1 MLKVNTNKG
10 KLDIVLNEDSLFKT
24 GPKERV
30 AKGRQSSK
38 GFSGRTSQVRTLPP
52 KTNHFRE
59 DGKAK
64 SSSKPQKNND
74 GTGKLTKSQSIR
86 KDEPPTDASYLTKDQ
101 LSRILSSL
109 KSADTEHE
117 PVADLENTYTV
128 TGSMESA
135 AEQIAVHQPSMR
147 DNKTRRRVQKS
158 ESKTEDDISDNQEQV
173 ITLSKNLQWKKE
185 LDEQIA
191 LKQELKA
198 KRKLLDKDNE
208 FEEYNPWGRPGGGAP
223 VRTQSGNIVADYK
236 KMHQDLTSK
245 DEDSVMSAPE
255 FDSGSKTKT
264 TAHSYNTHDL
274 NTTTTPV
281 AMRSSFA
288 IGAPGVVKYEEY
300 QCKIDEKKKWL
311 QDLEQQIKEKK
322 ERQAQEKQQQL
333 QKEAREEKWKQTA
346 VFSNESPPAATTF
359 VVNNT
364 TAATTQQSQIHI
376 EAASP
381 SPLDSSFRAGNHHA
395 RGQGLQSLVEVN
407 QDEMERKRLKTLE
420 HQRAVKEQV
429 EEKRRLKQ
437 QEKERRL
444 KDETEKERTL
454 MMERER
460 LKKQYEEELRQ
471 REEKENEAKR
481 RAEALEL
488 SILQAYETAQQE
500 KAAKRIQQL
509 EMRGHDVSG
518 LKTPGLVLRQRHSST
533 DTSHLDTASVSPRPE
548 HIRSIPQHKELLA
561 KTNDMLIASTEQEN
575 TSFESE
581 LKQLS
586 LNASLESEWISS
598 SPVPSVRNNPQA
610 KIQTKKNSP
619 SRAKGA
625 ARVTTRSRSERGQRN
640 KEAVKPRN
648 KRQGSVKNITGGH
661 EDGAA
666 AAQLA
671 RPLEDAFMIPYT
683 RTASATF
690 HPVPNTPSSAQA
702 DNVSS
707 RQDQNPM
714 NRNKQTHKKAQSVV
728 TSRTTTTQAVQGRQ
742 TVKSEK
748 TGKQFSVT
756 PRSRHEIVQ
765 HSTEAG
771 KRDVKGH
778 QTKIQ
783 NENAGIYPIQ
793 ASPDRV
799 PTARQEMI
807 LQQLAVLRQG
817 LILKERELHHSA
829 I

>member
-30 AKGRQSSK
+30 AK
-38 GFSGRTSQVRTLPP
+38 TH
-52 KTNHFRE
+52 HFRE

-64 SSSKPQKNND
+64 SSSKPQKNNVRD
-74 GTGKLTKSQSIR
+74 DKLTKSQSIR
-86 KDEPPTDASYLTKDQ
+86 KDKPPTDASYLTKDQ

-117 PVADLENTYTV
+117 PVADLENTYAV

-147 DNKTRRRVQKS
+147 DNKTRRKVQKS
-158 ESKTEDDISDNQEQV
+158 ESKAEDDISDNQEQV

-236 KMHQDLTSK
+236 KMHQVKDLTSK

-274 NTTTTPV
+274 NTTTTPL

-346 VFSNESPPAATTF
+346 VFSNESPPAATAF

-381 SPLDSSFRAGNHHA
+381 SPLDSSFRAGNHHG

-548 HIRSIPQHKELLA
+548 HIRSTPQHKELLA

-598 SPVPSVRNNPQA
+598 SSVPSVRNNPQA

-625 ARVTTRSRSERGQRN
+625 AHVTTRSRSERGQRN
-640 KEAVKPRN
+640 KEALKPRN
-648 KRQGSVKNITGGH
+648 KRQGSVENITGGH

-783 NENAGIYPIQ
+783 NENASIYPIQ